1 MKILNLHLIAFGPFT
16 DLDLDFTGNQTD
28 MRIIY
33 GPNEAGKSSAL
44 RALTG
49 WLFGIEHNSPDNFI
63 HDYQQLK
70 IGGTLRNSA
79 GQELAFMRRK
89 GRTNTVLTPEGEP
102 MDDDILRNHLHRID
116 RQVFLSMFC
125 IDHQALV
132 SGGEDILKGGGELGQ
147 SLFAAGLGTADLRGV
162 IQELENK
169 SRSLFLPRGQLQV
182 INQAISEYAVH
193 KKMVSDHSLRSRDWI
208 EKDQALRDH
217 RLQLDKISGELGD
230 ISAEKHRLERL
241 NQVIPKIAKRDAL
254 ILRQKNLGSVVLL
267 NPEFTETRKEAVRK
281 LKSAQESLERATSE
295 KKGLEEELDG
305 LSVPQE
311 LLNQAQTITAL
322 HQILGAYQKGAQ
334 DLPGLKGTA
343 RQLQADAK
351 LLLADLYPGLAIEDA
366 DGRRL
371 SAAQRTQ
378 IQSLTGQHQALIVR
392 VAEAVKRVDK
402 AESTLEETI
411 KKRDAIMDPGDPRN
425 LKQAVERAKSQGK
438 MEEGYRKVKMELNKT
453 TQQAQV
459 DLKKLGL
466 WSGLLEDLETLA
478 IPGDETVERYETV
491 MQGLNTGLSG
501 VTDKANEHQASL
513 REIARQLAELQLTG
527 EVPSEAELASARER
541 RDYGWKLLRLEWLDR
556 QDITAEKRSYDS
568 DHALPDAFEKSV
580 VTSDLVADRLR
591 RESKRVAT
599 QAALVAEQVKLEKNL
614 EQLEDQKT
622 NLQEQLDQ
630 VQEEWREL
638 WSATDIVP
646 LSPKEMRSWIIRHRE
661 LVHMAE
667 TVRNLRLEAGGLED
681 LIAAHRAEL
690 GGELIHLVEP
700 EPMPMETLEKL
711 LQLCQKV
718 VEMVEGKNR
727 YKQELQQKITEI
739 REEIEEANQEK
750 VQAQRDLENWQAN
763 WSKAIQPLDLPGETI
778 PAAVHV
784 VIAKLDE
791 LFQKLHEAASLQTR
805 IEGIN
810 QDARRFTED
819 VTALV
824 KQLDSALL
832 IIPPAQ
838 AAAELQAR
846 LSQAKVDAATE
857 TALRKQIKEKQGIIQ
872 ASQDTIHLRTES
884 LAKLCQQAGCEKHD
898 ELEAREGLSNQYQNL
913 QKEIDDLEEQVLEL
927 APGATMEEIR
937 REAAKVNPDEL
948 PEAITELGR
957 QIQELGQKR
966 LDLAGEIARSEKEL
980 ELMDDNSRAADAAEK
995 VQGIASFIREGVG
1008 QYLCLRMASVIL
1020 RREIERYREENQ
1032 GALLARGGAYFKRL
1046 TLDSFTGLATDF
1058 NEKDE
1063 PILLGVRPTGQRIRI
1078 EAMSDG
1084 TRDQLYLSLR
1094 LSSLE
1099 KYLEASEPMPF
1110 IVDDILVNFDDQ
1122 RAAATLG
1129 ALAELSKKIQ
1139 VLFFTHHRRLVEL
1152 AQGVADQGQVS
1163 VLNLVSEH

>member
-1 MKILNLHLIAFGPFT
+1 MKILNLHLMAFGPFT
-16 DLDLDFTGNQTD
+16 DLDLDFTENQTD
-28 MRIIY
+28 MQIIY

-49 WLFGIEHNSPDNFI
+49 WLFGIEHSSPDNFI

-79 GQELAFMRRK
+79 GQELAFIRRK
-89 GRTNTVLTPEGEP
+89 GRTNTILTPEGQP
-102 MDDDILRNHLHRID
+102 LDDDILRNYLHKID
-116 RQVFLSMFC
+116 RQVFLSMFG

-162 IQELENK
+162 IQELEDK
-169 SRSLFLPRGQLQV
+169 ARALFLPRGQLQV
-182 INQAISEYAVH
+182 INQAIAEYAVH

-208 EKDQALRDH
+208 EKDQALRDQ
-217 RLQLDKISGELGD
+217 RLQLDKISGDLGD

-267 NPEFTETRKEAVRK
+267 NVEFTETRKESMRE
-281 LKSAQESLERATSE
+281 LKSAQESLESATNQKE
-295 KKGLEEELDG
+295 VLEEELES

-311 LLNQAQTITAL
+311 LLNQVQTITAIY
-322 HQILGAYQKGAQ
+322 QRSGAYEKAAR
-334 DLPGLKGTA
+334 DLPGLKGIA

-351 LLLADLYPGLAIEDA
+351 LLIADLYPGLASEDA
-366 DGRRL
+366 AGRRL

-378 IQSLTGQHQALIVR
+378 IQSLTGHHQALIVR
-392 VAEAVKRVDK
+392 VAEAVKRLDK
-402 AESTLEETI
+402 AEGTLKETR
-411 KKRDAIMDPGDPRN
+411 KKRDAIMDPGDPGN
-425 LKQAVERAKSQGK
+425 LKQAMERAKSQGK
-438 MEEGYRKVKMELNKT
+438 LEEACRKVKLELTKT

-478 IPGDETVERYETV
+478 IPGDETVERFETE
-491 MQGLNTGLSG
+491 MQGLNTALSG
-501 VTDKANEHQASL
+501 VADKAAEHQAGL

-556 QDITAEKRSYDS
+556 QDISAAKQSYAPEHD
-568 DHALPDAFEKSV
+568 LPEAYEKSV
-580 VTSDLVADRLR
+580 AASDLVADRLR

-599 QAALVAEQVKLEKNL
+599 QAALMAERVKFEKNL
-614 EQLEDQKT
+614 EQLEGQIT
-622 NLQEQLDQ
+622 HLQEQLDQ
-630 VQEEWREL
+630 VREEWRKL
-638 WSATDIVP
+638 WSATGIVP
-646 LSPKEMRSWIIRHRE
+646 WSPKEMRSWIIRHRE
-661 LVHMAE
+661 LAHMAE
-667 TVRNLRLEAGGLED
+667 TVRNLRLEAEGLEE
-681 LIAAHRAEL
+681 LIAAHQVEL
-690 GGELIHLVEP
+690 GGELAHLIEP
-700 EPMPMETLEKL
+700 EPMLPETLEKL

-718 VEMVEGKNR
+718 VEMVEGQNR
-727 YKQELQQKITEI
+727 HKQDLQQKITAI
-739 REEIEEANQEK
+739 REEIEAASQEK

-763 WSKAIQPLDLPGETI
+763 WSKAIQPLDLPGETT
-778 PAAVHV
+778 PAAVQV

-791 LFQKLHEAASLQTR
+791 LFQKLHEAASLQGR

-824 KQLDSALL
+824 EHLAPALL

-872 ASQDTIHLRTES
+872 ASQDTSHLMTEN
-884 LAKLCQQAGCEKHD
+884 LARLCQQAGCEKHD
-898 ELEAREGLSNQYQNL
+898 ELEAREGLSNQYQLL

-927 APGATMEEIR
+927 APGATLEEIR

-966 LDLAGEIARSEKEL
+966 QELAGEIGRSEKEL
-980 ELMDDNSRAADAAEK
+980 ELMDGNSRAADAAEK
-995 VQGIASFIREGVG
+995 VQGSAARIREGVG
-1008 QYLCLRMASVIL
+1008 QYLRLRMASVIL
-1020 RREIERYREENQ
+1020 RREIERYREENK
-1032 GALLARGGAYFKRL
+1032 GPLLARGGAYFRRL
-1046 TLDSFTGLATDF
+1046 TLNSFSGLTTDF

-1063 PILLGVRPTGQRIRI
+1063 PILLGVRPTGQQIRI
-1078 EAMSDG
+1078 EAMSEG

-1094 LSSLE
+1094 LASLE
-1099 KYLEASEPMPF
+1099 KYLETSEPMPF

-1122 RAAATLG
+1122 RAIATLG

-1139 VLFFTHHRRLVEL
+1139 VLFFTHHPRLVEL
-1152 AQGVADQGQVS
+1152 AQGVADQGQIS
-1163 VLNLVSEH
+1163 ALNLVAEH